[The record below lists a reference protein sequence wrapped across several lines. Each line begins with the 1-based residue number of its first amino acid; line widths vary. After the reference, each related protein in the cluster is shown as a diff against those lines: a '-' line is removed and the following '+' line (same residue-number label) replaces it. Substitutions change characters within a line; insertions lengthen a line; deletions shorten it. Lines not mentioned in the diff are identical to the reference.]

1 VSARTP
7 CETGCVRPFPHL
19 TQPSADA
26 QFVRQAAE
34 KMAAA
39 QSTAAGDSTPDAET
53 MVETLLDSEPISFLF
68 TAGKSA
74 GNLYTMPFEWKARF
88 CRALHLRAVNGG
100 GGLRGDNSKGELT
113 VLEDMLLNTRGTELT
128 ALKLSLDSMDDSVQ
142 HDFVNLYMALGQ
154 MPDGERRTARL
165 LAHFRREAVT
175 ALKVWHAQRRHEY
188 WNRMQALGLPA
199 DAVAAARSD
208 PSAQPRLKPSWPV
221 MVFSDFDDTMMAK
234 LFDYSF
240 PGSVAYPGAAA
251 FLRAMQ
257 GEFSGRVGIRP
268 GHEGDNR
275 TAACSDNSAPSP
287 APGPASA
294 EGGTGASP
302 DDPPVLSETDV
313 HVRRRKRDQLRD
325 WMKGWMPGSGSGSS
339 PAAAAASDA
348 PTGAKACAAQAGVAA
363 LGGGSSGGEADDAEE
378 AAQAARKAAEDAAAD
393 RTDCPALR
401 LESGDLRAAAAPS
414 PASPAAAPA
423 AAAVAVHLSGAAHTA
438 ADACEVRSTGT
449 GRVCS
454 DACLESATGHLGIS
468 ATVYLSAR
476 PDMMK
481 EKTLASTTAI
491 LGHPPQAIL
500 CGTFRTLASNAG
512 MAARKAENYQ
522 LYHALFPE
530 FRVVWL
536 GDSGQGDI
544 ATGLQMLRIHAQD
557 EADAAV
563 EAAATPA
570 VVAVDAAAEEG
581 STCGSGSVRWWPPPA
596 PLVLIHDVCAS
607 NQTPYSDEGKRAA
620 LLAAGVNIFDSYA
633 DAACLAFEHLLLSE
647 AALRSVLD
655 AVTRELPSI
664 VFRSPEQRAARLA
677 DYHRAM
683 RRCRAAML
691 AHDDRRCLVQA
702 LPAPLQALLPSAR
715 TPLAAVGSAAP
726 SPVWA
731 GADAGAGAMVAV
743 L

>member
-1 VSARTP
+1 
-7 CETGCVRPFPHL
+7 
-19 TQPSADA
+19 
-26 QFVRQAAE
+26 
-34 KMAAA
+34 MAAA
-39 QSTAAGDSTPDAET
+39 QPTAAGDSTRDAEA
-53 MVETLLDSEPISFLF
+53 MVEALLGSEPITFLF
-68 TAGKSA
+68 SAGKSA
-74 GNLYTMPFEWKARF
+74 GNLYKMPLEWRVRF
-88 CRALHLRAVNGG
+88 CRALHLRAVSGG
-100 GGLRGDNSKGELT
+100 GGLRGDSSEGEFT
-113 VLEDMLLNTRGTELT
+113 VLEDILLNTRGTELT
-128 ALKLSLDSMDDSVQ
+128 ALKLALDSMDDSVQ
-142 HDFVNLYMALGQ
+142 HDLVNLYMALGQ

-165 LAHFRREAVT
+165 LAHFRREAVA
-175 ALKVWHAQRRHEY
+175 ALRVWHAHRRQEY

-199 DAVAAARSD
+199 DAVAAARGD

-257 GEFSGRVGIRP
+257 GEFGGRVGIRP
-268 GHEGDNR
+268 GHEGGGD
-275 TAACSDNSAPSP
+275 ASSVACSDNSASTSTL
-287 APGPASA
+287 APASA
-294 EGGTGASP
+294 EGGTSASP

-339 PAAAAASDA
+339 SPTAAAASDG
-348 PTGAKACAAQAGVAA
+348 PTGPPPVASGSTPINDTRGSSPAGAAAAKAGAA
-363 LGGGSSGGEADDAEE
+363 LASVALPGALEGPSGGEADDAEE
-378 AAQAARKAAEDAAAD
+378 AAQAAKKAAEDAAAE
-393 RTDCPALR
+393 RTDCPVLR

-414 PASPAAAPA
+414 PASTTAASPA
-423 AAAVAVHLSGAAHTA
+423 AAAAAVHLDGASGAV
-438 ADACEVRSTGT
+438 ADASEVHCTGT
-449 GRVCS
+449 GRECS

-512 MAARKAENYQ
+512 MAARKAENYK

-544 ATGLQMLRIHAQD
+544 ATGLQMLRIHEQD
-557 EADAAV
+557 EADAAA
-563 EAAATPA
+563 EAAATA
-570 VVAVDAAAEEG
+570 VVAVDAGVDEEG
-581 STCGSGSVRWWPPPA
+581 MACGSGSVRWWPPPA

-607 NQTPYSDEGKRAA
+607 NQTPYSDEAKRAA
-620 LLAAGVNIFDSYA
+620 LLAAGVHIFDSYA

-647 AALRSVLD
+647 SALRSVLD

-715 TPLAAVGSAAP
+715 TTSVAVGSAAP

-731 GADAGAGAMVAV
+731 GADGGAGAMVAAV
-743 L
+743 

>member
-1 VSARTP
+1 
-7 CETGCVRPFPHL
+7 
-19 TQPSADA
+19 
-26 QFVRQAAE
+26 
-34 KMAAA
+34 
-39 QSTAAGDSTPDAET
+39 
-53 MVETLLDSEPISFLF
+53 MVETLLDSEPITFLF
-68 TAGKSA
+68 SAGKSA
-74 GNLYTMPFEWKARF
+74 SNLYKMPLEWKARF
-88 CRALHLRAVNGG
+88 CRALHLRAVSGG
-100 GGLRGDNSKGELT
+100 GGLRGDNSRGELT
-113 VLEDMLLNTRGTELT
+113 VLEDILLNTRGTELT
-128 ALKLSLDSMDDSVQ
+128 ALKLALDSMDDSVQ
-142 HDFVNLYMALGQ
+142 HDFVNLYIALGQ

-165 LAHFRREAVT
+165 LAHFRREAVA

-199 DAVAAARSD
+199 DAVAAARRD
-208 PSAQPRLKPSWPV
+208 PAAQPRLQPSWPV

-257 GEFSGRVGIRP
+257 GEFGGRVGIRP
-268 GHEGDNR
+268 GHEGDN
-275 TAACSDNSAPSP
+275 TSAPYSDSSAPIATP
-287 APGPASA
+287 APTSA
-294 EGGTGASP
+294 AGGAGASP

-313 HVRRRKRDQLRD
+313 HVRRRKRDQLRE
-325 WMKGWMPGSGSGSS
+325 WMQGWMPGAGSGKS
-339 PAAAAASDA
+339 PTAAAASDA
-348 PTGAKACAAQAGVAA
+348 ATGAKASAASAVVVVPGDV
-363 LGGGSSGGEADDAEE
+363 SSGGEADDAEE
-378 AAQAARKAAEDAAAD
+378 AAQAARKAAEDAAAE
-393 RTDCPALR
+393 RADCPVLR

-414 PASPAAAPA
+414 PVTPTAATPAAAV
-423 AAAVAVHLSGAAHTA
+423 VAVHVGGASHTA
-438 ADACEVRSTGT
+438 GDTCEVHTTGAV
-449 GRVCS
+449 RQCS

-512 MAARKAENYQ
+512 MAARKAENYK

-557 EADAAV
+557 GADAAA
-563 EAAATPA
+563 EAAATA
-570 VVAVDAAAEEG
+570 VVTVDAATEEG
-581 STCGSGSVRWWPPPA
+581 AACGSGSVRWWPPPA

-691 AHDDRRCLVQA
+691 SHDDRRCLVQA
-702 LPAPLQALLPSAR
+702 LPAPLQTLLPSAR
-715 TPLAAVGSAAP
+715 TTSAAVGSAAP

-731 GADAGAGAMVAV
+731 GADTGAGAMVAV